1 MIACWWASGTMDQTF
16 IGNGQSDVSSSPGEP
31 LLLGTAA
38 GKTKDINVFRGVSL
52 AGPGETAIAADD
64 SCSTIS
70 NSAATR
76 AASRVWSGFS
86 QAGAAPRGRA
96 RTVRRLLQ
104 SYASTSQRRCPIWN
118 PATGRVIS
126 PVVAP
131 ALCTKPRDVLTINQ
145 ATKVDVLK
153 QGPHEFAT
161 MRSLAM
167 RFRGILRGL

>member
-1 MIACWWASGTMDQTF
+1 MYFEAFLCRSSRD
-16 IGNGQSDVSSSPGEP
+16 GNRCGRH
-31 LLLGTAA
+31 LFH
-38 GKTKDINVFRGVSL
+38 DIEQR
-52 AGPGETAIAADD
+52 
-64 SCSTIS
+64 
-70 NSAATR
+70 ATR
-76 AASRVWSGFS
+76 AASRIWSGFS

-153 QGPHEFAT
+153 QGSHEFAT
-161 MRSLAM
+161 MRRHAM